1 MWLFRS
7 LRRIRTSDPCKPG
20 RNRRIRVYLD
30 RIHETA
36 TPDLWERDIRPRL
49 HSARWLIVLNSPG
62 AHDARA
68 NWMYREIA
76 EFLILPQGANVIIA
90 AASGDLMGQLPRP
103 LGSGPAIPKVAIC
116 DAAAFDARLIP

>member
-1 MWLFRS
+1 MATSGRKEAGFAFDAFISYRRADATGTAMWLFRS

-49 HSARWLIVLNSPG
+49 DSARWLIVLNSSG
-62 AHDARA
+62 AHGARA
-68 NWMYREIA
+68 HWMYRWIA
-76 EFLILPQGANVIIA
+76 E
-90 AASGDLMGQLPRP
+90 
-103 LGSGPAIPKVAIC
+103 
-116 DAAAFDARLIP
+116 